1 MTITVGLLQHDTMS
15 AQEGNWAGKQGG
27 RSKISRLGS
36 QVETLNP
43 SSSELVVVAVVVAHI
58 GLTFGRKP
66 WLQSVEKRQSAQT
79 SGKKKFFY
87 RNNKKYFVGDPWLLP
102 DFMWKSCFLTLKF
115 DSIFLFDNKNC
126 IAGFITNYK

>member
-1 MTITVGLLQHDTMS
+1 MAITVGLLQDDTMS
-15 AQEGNWAGKQGG
+15 AQEGNWACKQAG
-27 RSKISRLGS
+27 RSQVLG
-36 QVETLNP
+36 LNP
-43 SSSELVVVAVVVAHI
+43 SSTELVVVAVVVAHI

-79 SGKKKFFY
+79 SGKNRVFY
-87 RNNKKYFVGDPWLLP
+87 RNDKKYFVGDPWPLP

-115 DSIFLFDNKNC
+115 GSIFLFKNKNC